1 MKKLAV
7 AFALLFPAAGLAQV
21 PPDAGFTFYTI
32 PGIVNASGLNN
43 TRFVSDVA
51 VTNPGT
57 KDAFLI
63 VGFVPAGSLAQQ
75 VLALPAGATT
85 VWRNVLQGL
94 WSYSGAGA
102 LSIGSDQKLILRAR
116 TYNTAAGGT
125 YGVALPLYDS
135 DGFILPGQRA
145 HSLWVSQSADPNAGY
160 RTNIAVLF
168 PDTGG
173 GQATVTVF
181 DADGRSLGRQD
192 YSLDSA
198 GFQQFGVGSFA
209 GAAPVARAEIQVSRG
224 HAAGYSVVVDN
235 VTGDS
240 SLFTFE
246 SLPGGIQDVLVNG
259 VARANGRNNT
269 FFRTDG
275 RFFNPGAADATV
287 RVAFHASQNS
297 NPSPVT
303 RDFVIPAGKIRD
315 VVDVLDSL
323 LSLPV
328 GSAGALRFTSDSAVA
343 ILCRTS
349 NVDPQGVRPGTF
361 GAQQK
366 PVPLLSFLSS
376 ADEGAV
382 ITGLRQNGVFRTN
395 VGFAAGGEGAS
406 WTL

>member
-224 HAAGYSVVVDN
+224 
-235 VTGDS
+235 T
-240 SLFTFE
+240 
-246 SLPGGIQDVLVNG
+246 
-259 VARANGRNNT
+259 
-269 FFRTDG
+269 
-275 RFFNPGAADATV
+275 
-287 RVAFHASQNS
+287 
-297 NPSPVT
+297 
-303 RDFVIPAGKIRD
+303 
-315 VVDVLDSL
+315 
-323 LSLPV
+323 
-328 GSAGALRFTSDSAVA
+328 
-343 ILCRTS
+343 
-349 NVDPQGVRPGTF
+349 RPGTPSSWTTSRATARSSRSSPCRGESRTSSSTAWRART
-361 GAQQK
+361 GATTR
-366 PVPLLSFLSS
+366 SS
-376 ADEGAV
+376 G
-382 ITGLRQNGVFRTN
+382 RT
-395 VGFAAGGEGAS
+395 GAS
-406 WTL
+406 STPARRTRR

>member
-7 AFALLFPAAGLAQV
+7 VLALFLPAAGVAQV
-21 PPDAGFTFYTI
+21 PDAGFTFYTI

-63 VGFVPAGSLAQQ
+63 VGFVPAGSLTQQ

-94 WSYSGAGA
+94 WSSSGAGA

-125 YGVALPLYDS
+125 FGVALPVYDT

-181 DADGRSLGRQD
+181 DADGRSLGKQD

-209 GAAPVARAEIQVSRG
+209 GAAPVARAEIQVHSG

-275 RFFNPGAADATV
+275 RFFNPGG
-287 RVAFHASQNS
+287 R
-297 NPSPVT
+297 T
-303 RDFVIPAGKIRD
+303 RR
-315 VVDVLDSL
+315 
-323 LSLPV
+323 
-328 GSAGALRFTSDSAVA
+328 
-343 ILCRTS
+343 
-349 NVDPQGVRPGTF
+349 
-361 GAQQK
+361 
-366 PVPLLSFLSS
+366 
-376 ADEGAV
+376 
-382 ITGLRQNGVFRTN
+382 
-395 VGFAAGGEGAS
+395 
-406 WTL
+406 